1 LDIQTLRESF
11 PITKSK
17 VFLNHAGQ
25 SPLPTPVLNAMR
37 RHLEEFSVT
46 GSYAV
51 DLGEVRGAFARLIH
65 AKPEEIA
72 LVPNTSTGLNIA
84 ANALEYPP
92 GSNVVTTDLEFPS
105 VVYPWLRRRLGVEVR
120 YVQNV
125 EGRIPLDGFERAVDD
140 RTVAVAISHVEYANG
155 FRNNLRELAR
165 IAHEHGA
172 YLIVDVIQSAGA
184 VQIDVK
190 RDGVDFATASCY
202 KWLLGPDGAG
212 VLYVRDELIE
222 GIEPPLV
229 GWASVEP
236 EVFET
241 IDLWEVRRLR
251 LSGTARRFEVGTLSM
266 ASFLGAAEAI
276 RLLMGVGMER
286 VEGRVLSLTDRLI
299 EGLMELGLKLQT
311 PVERELRS
319 GIVNFLIRNPE
330 GWVRRLRERGIIV
343 SARARGV
350 RVSPHFY
357 NTEEE
362 IDLLLDE
369 LRRGLRQSPG
379 RAG

>member
-1 LDIQTLRESF
+1 
-11 PITKSK
+11 
-17 VFLNHAGQ
+17 
-25 SPLPTPVLNAMR
+25 MR

-184 VQIDVK
+184 IQIDVK

-212 VLYVRDELIE
+212 FLYVRDELIE

-229 GWASVEP
+229 GWTSVEP

-241 IDLWEVRRLR
+241 IDLWEIRRLR